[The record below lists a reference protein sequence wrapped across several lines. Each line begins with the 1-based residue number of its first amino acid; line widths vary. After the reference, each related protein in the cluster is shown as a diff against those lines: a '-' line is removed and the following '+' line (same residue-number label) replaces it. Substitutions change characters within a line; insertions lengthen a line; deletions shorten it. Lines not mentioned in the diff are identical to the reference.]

1 MALQRIL
8 RFAVLSSFLVTASC
22 SSGKPSGSA
31 VGEPE
36 SAQSASAGVPV
47 QRGPDLDNA
56 PAELPPEGLRPLM
69 WGLASHVRDLVG
81 RLQSE
86 RLDSPDPGKPP
97 SPAEAAELLGKMVEL
112 VREVRELPGTAAH
125 GVLGPSV
132 DLFLY
137 ELETARR
144 AALASPADLR
154 PAAGVAG
161 ACLRCHAI
169 RTCPFDSYQKCV
181 DVPIY

>member
-1 MALQRIL
+1 MASQRVVRL
-8 RFAVLSSFLVTASC
+8 AVFSTFLVAASC
-22 SSGKPSGSA
+22 GSGKPKGPA
-31 VGEPE
+31 TGEP
-36 SAQSASAGVPV
+36 ALAPSASASIPV
-47 QRGPDLDNA
+47 QQGPDLDNA
-56 PAELPPEGLRPLM
+56 PADLPPEGLRPLM
-69 WGLASHVRDLVG
+69 WGLASHVRELVG
-81 RLQSE
+81 RLQGE

-97 SPAEAAELLGKMVEL
+97 SPAEAAEILGKMVML
-112 VREVRELPGTAAH
+112 VNAVRALPGTSAH
-125 GVLGPSV
+125 AVLGPSV

>member
-1 MALQRIL
+1 MASQRFF
-8 RFAVLSSFLVTASC
+8 RFAVLSTLLGVTSC
-22 SSGKPSGSA
+22 GSGRSSGAGA
-31 VGEPE
+31 GEPTQ
-36 SAQSASAGVPV
+36 SPSASSGIPV
-47 QRGPDLDNA
+47 QQGPDLDTA
-56 PAELPPEGLRPLM
+56 PADLPPEGLRPLM

-81 RLQSE
+81 RLQGE

-97 SPAEAAELLGKMVEL
+97 TPDEAAAILGEMVAL
-112 VREVRELPGTAAH
+112 VQAVRALPGTAAH
-125 GVLGPSV
+125 AILGPSV

-144 AALASPADLR
+144 AALATPADLR

-169 RTCPFDSYQKCV
+169 RACPFDSYQKCV